1 MEIVMITFICVGTYL
16 TVGGINSIVRVFELY
31 LPVVILLLFGIMLL
45 GLQHFELDN
54 LRPVLGKG
62 FINVIKGIQ
71 ATILIYVGFEIMMML
86 TAFMKEP
93 KKAVKAVI
101 VGIGIPILLYT
112 IISIIVIGVLTVDE
126 AKTLAWP
133 TASLVNYIEYSG
145 GFIENFQIFFLIVW
159 ILTIYTTFVSFH
171 YMASLGMGQVF
182 NKDFT
187 VFTYVSNPIIYIIAL
202 LPQNLDE
209 VFKLGDLIGYM
220 GIFIAGIVPVLLFI
234 IAVIRKKGRKR
245 KGWENDGIDT

>member
-1 MEIVMITFICVGTYL
+1 
-16 TVGGINSIVRVFELY
+16 
-31 LPVVILLLFGIMLL
+31 
-45 GLQHFELDN
+45 
-54 LRPVLGKG
+54 
-62 FINVIKGIQ
+62 
-71 ATILIYVGFEIMMML
+71 
-86 TAFMKEP
+86 
-93 KKAVKAVI
+93 
-101 VGIGIPILLYT
+101 
-112 IISIIVIGVLTVDE
+112 
-126 AKTLAWP
+126 
-133 TASLVNYIEYSG
+133 
-145 GFIENFQIFFLIVW
+145 
-159 ILTIYTTFVSFH
+159 
-171 YMASLGMGQVF
+171 MASLGMGQVF